1 MGAKVNYYQNDV
13 IVDSRPRS
21 QRAPT
26 NQERL
31 YSMTIN
37 FW

>member
-21 QRAPT
+21 QRA
-26 NQERL
+26 L
-31 YSMTIN
+31 TIKN
-37 FW
+37 AFIQ